1 MAMKLTYPTN
11 YGFED
16 LKPVPKVLT
25 EGLKWTA
32 LAATA
37 AVVSR
42 SDVTP
47 EFVGRVA
54 KVSAVVGIARTGLG
68 MSEWLQNHPDNYS
81 RSLGEIVG
89 EQARIAANFV
99 IDQVGAVLPRDS

>member
-1 MAMKLTYPTN
+1 MAIKLTYSTD

-42 SDVTP
+42 SDAAP

-54 KVSAVVGIARTGLG
+54 KASAILGLARTGLG

-81 RSLGEIVG
+81 RSLGEIVS
-89 EQARIAANFV
+89 EQARNAANFV
-99 IDQVGAVLPRDS
+99 LDQVGAVLPRDS